1 MKKTLFAALV
11 LAPSANAGA
20 DGAALYG
27 DHCASCHGA
36 ALEGQPDWQS
46 ARPDGTFPAPPHD
59 ASGHTWHHGDAMLF
73 DYVKLGGA
81 ETLARAG
88 VTGFVS
94 GMPAFGAAL
103 SDADIVA
110 ILDYIKSTWPE
121 RVRDHQ
127 RRVTEAEA
135 ATGNRP

>member
-1 MKKTLFAALV
+1 MKTTLLPALL
-11 LAPSANAGA
+11 LAPPANADG

-36 ALEGQPDWQS
+36 ALEGQPDWQR

-81 ETLARAG
+81 ETLARSG